1 MNNGNGKKKTQV
13 STAIAY
19 AVFSGATITILAY
32 LASSSPDNER
42 RRRLTEERIRKGEML
57 PQI

>member
-1 MNNGNGKKKTQV
+1 MNNGKQKTQV

-19 AVFSGATITILAY
+19 AVLGGTTIAILAY

-42 RRRLTEERIRKGEML
+42 RRRLTLERIRKGEML
-57 PQI
+57 PQV